1 MNPANDAPDTS
12 SAVVGG
18 APSRRIV
25 RRRGTRPDQ
34 NRVTRGTSQP
44 GITRGTIV
52 MYLHK

>member
-1 MNPANDAPDTS
+1 MNPENDTSDTS

-34 NRVTRGTSQP
+34 NRVTRGTSHWYYTWNYSHVP
-44 GITRGTIV
+44 T
-52 MYLHK
+52 